1 MNKYLEKIKKY
12 FDILKESKISPAN
25 LSDDT
30 RKLVIGIIFCLGIIF
45 ILTGHLIPATGQY
58 EVGDESPLT
67 IRAPQS
73 AVVIDSEETDLRREL
88 ARTGVDPVYE
98 ENRVAFND
106 TMDQISQTF
115 SIIHDF
121 DSETD
126 NIADLNYELNFLNQ
140 NFSQEELELLVG
152 LSSDELNRYE
162 DISEDTLREIYNG
175 RVASDQLDEVY
186 DEIEQRLI
194 DTDISGE
201 ARELLL
207 NFIEPALV
215 PNLILDQT
223 ATDELRNEM
232 ANQVEPVTREI
243 AIGEIIINRGEEFTL
258 EHLELLDQY
267 GLNKSDLSWFQITGI
282 ALYFI
287 IITLVMVYY
296 IRGYHPKVWKENKSI
311 NLIQILLLILFIL
324 ARVLTAFDLDLLMYL
339 APAAMVPILLSVLLN
354 SSIAIAV
361 TFYITLLLPLMFGG
375 DFSIAALVFVGSMVG
390 IFSVENLNQRN
401 DLVRAGFNVS
411 AALIVTLV
419 MFSFIEPAYSAIDTL
434 TIMAIGLLNGI
445 LVAIF
450 ANGLLPYLESLFGLT
465 SSVKL
470 LELSNPSQPLLR
482 KLLVEAPGSYH
493 HSVLVG
499 NLAETAADNIG
510 ANSLLARVG
519 AYYHDIGKLSRPY
532 FFSDNQFGGENPHDN
547 IKPNL
552 SALIIKSHAKD
563 GVEMAREYNL
573 PPAIVDII
581 EQHHGT
587 NLISFF
593 YQEALKE
600 SDDSNFNESNFRY
613 DGPKPESKEAAI
625 IMLADICEAAVRSKN
640 FNKSNHNRIE
650 VLIKGLIR
658 EKLIENQLDNSELT
672 LKDLNTIAESFT
684 RILTGIYHQRV
695 DYPEDIEEEM
705 GEKSNDNEK

>member
-1 MNKYLEKIKKY
+1 MSKYYEKIQKFFKR
-12 FDILKESKISPAN
+12 LKGSKVSPTN

-30 RKLVIGIIFCLGIIF
+30 RKLIIGIIFCLGIIF
-45 ILTGHLIPATGQY
+45 ILTGHLIPATGEY
-58 EVGDESPLT
+58 EAGEESPLT

-73 AVVIDSEETDLRREL
+73 AVIIDSEETELRREL
-88 ARTGVDPVYE
+88 ARSGVEPVYE
-98 ENRVAFND
+98 ENRTAFSD
-106 TMDQISQTF
+106 TMDQLKQTF
-115 SIIHDF
+115 NIIRNF
-121 DSETD
+121 DSETE
-126 NIADLNYELNFLNQ
+126 NVADLNYELNFLER
-140 NFSQEELELLVG
+140 NFNQEELELMVG
-152 LSSDELNRYE
+152 LSSDELDKIE
-162 DISEDTLREIYNG
+162 DVAEETLRDIYNG
-175 RVASDQLDEVY
+175 RVASDQLDQVY
-186 DEIEQRLI
+186 EEIEEGLI
-194 DTDISGE
+194 DADISGDV
-201 ARELLL
+201 RELLL
-207 NFIEPALV
+207 RFIEPALV
-215 PNLILDQT
+215 PNLIYDEAATEDQR
-223 ATDELRNEM
+223 DEV
-232 ANQVEPVTREI
+232 ASQVEPISKEI
-243 AIGEIIINRGEEFTL
+243 AAGEAIINRGEEFTN
-258 EHLELLDQY
+258 EDLELLDQL
-267 GLNKSDLSWFQITGI
+267 GLSKSDLSWFQITGI

-287 IITLVMVYY
+287 IITLVMVFY
-296 IRGYHPKVWKENKSI
+296 IRGYHSKIWKENKNI

-324 ARVLTAFDLDLLMYL
+324 SRVLTVFDLNLLMYL
-339 APAAMVPILLSVLLN
+339 APAAMVPILLAVLLN
-354 SSIAIAV
+354 SSIAVAI
-361 TFYITLLLPLMFGG
+361 TFYITLILPLIFGG
-375 DFSIAALVFVGSMVG
+375 EFSIAALAFVGSMVG

-434 TIMAIGLLNGI
+434 TIMAVGLLNGI

-482 KLLVEAPGSYH
+482 KLLVEAPGTYH

-563 GVEMAREYNL
+563 GVEMAKEYNL
-573 PPAIVDII
+573 PPAIIDII

-587 NLISFF
+587 NLISYF

-600 SDDSNFNESNFRY
+600 SDKSNFNESNFRY

-672 LKDLNTIAESFT
+672 LKDLNIIAESFT

-695 DYPEDIEEEM
+695 EYPEDIEEEM
-705 GEKSNDNEK
+705 EAEESGS

>member
-1 MNKYLEKIKKY
+1 MNKYLEKTKKY
-12 FDILKESKISPAN
+12 FDKLRDSKLSPTN

-30 RKLVIGIIFCLGIIF
+30 RKLIIGIIFCLGIIF
-45 ILTGHLIPATGQY
+45 ILTGHLIPAIGEY
-58 EVGDESPLT
+58 EVGEESPLT
-67 IRAPQS
+67 IRSPKS
-73 AVVIDSEETDLRREL
+73 AVVINSEETELRREL
-88 ARTGVDPVYE
+88 ARAGVEPVYE
-98 ENRVAFND
+98 ENRSAFSD
-106 TMDQISQTF
+106 TMEQLGQTY
-115 SIIHDF
+115 SIIRNF
-121 DSETD
+121 DSETE
-126 NIADLNYELNFLNQ
+126 NIADLNYELNFLNH
-140 NFSQEELELLVG
+140 NFSQEELELMVG
-152 LSSDELNRYE
+152 FSSYELDRFE
-162 DISEDTLREIYNG
+162 EVSEEMLRNIYNG
-175 RVASDQLDEVY
+175 RVASDQLDQVNA
-186 DEIEQRLI
+186 EIEERLI
-194 DTDISGE
+194 DTDITGNV
-201 ARELLL
+201 RDLLL
-207 NFIEPALV
+207 RFIEPALV
-215 PNLILDQT
+215 PNLIYDQV
-223 ATDELRNEM
+223 ATEELRTE
-232 ANQVEPVTREI
+232 AGNQIEPLTREI
-243 AIGEIIINRGEEFTL
+243 ELGEIIINRGEEFTA
-258 EHLELLDQY
+258 EDLELLDQI

-287 IITLVMVYY
+287 IVTLIMVYY
-296 IRGYHPKVWKENKSI
+296 IKGYQPEIWAENKNI
-311 NLIQILLLILFIL
+311 NLIQILLLVLFIL
-324 ARVLTAFDLDLLMYL
+324 AKILTVFDLNLLMYL

-354 SSIAIAV
+354 SSIAVAV
-361 TFYITLLLPLMFGG
+361 TLYITLLLPLIFGG
-375 DFSIAALVFVGSMVG
+375 EFSIAALVFVGSMVG

-482 KLLVEAPGSYH
+482 KLLVEAPGTYH

-563 GVEMAREYNL
+563 GVEMGREYNL
-573 PPAIVDII
+573 PPDIIDII

-587 NLISFF
+587 NLISYF

-600 SDDSNFNESNFRY
+600 SDESNFNEANFRY

-672 LKDLNTIAESFT
+672 LKDLNIIAESFT

-695 DYPEDIEEEM
+695 EYPEDIEEEM
-705 GEKSNDNEK
+705 GAKKNGKNK

>member
-1 MNKYLEKIKKY
+1 MSKYYEKIKNFFKR
-12 FDILKESKISPAN
+12 LKDSKVSPTN

-30 RKLVIGIIFCLGIIF
+30 RKLIIGIIFCLGIIF
-45 ILTGHLIPATGQY
+45 ILTGHLIPATGEY
-58 EVGDESPLT
+58 EAGEESPLT

-73 AVVIDSEETDLRREL
+73 AVIIDSEETELRREL
-88 ARTGVDPVYE
+88 ARSGVEPVYE
-98 ENRVAFND
+98 ENRTAFSD
-106 TMDQISQTF
+106 TMDQLKQTF
-115 SIIHDF
+115 NIIRNF
-121 DSETD
+121 DSETE
-126 NIADLNYELNFLNQ
+126 NVADLNYELNFLER
-140 NFSQEELELLVG
+140 NFNQEELELMVG
-152 LSSDELNRYE
+152 LSSDELDKIE
-162 DISEDTLREIYNG
+162 DVAEETLRDIYNG
-175 RVASDQLDEVY
+175 RVASDQLDQVY
-186 DEIEQRLI
+186 EEIEEGLI
-194 DTDISGE
+194 DADISGDV
-201 ARELLL
+201 RELLL
-207 NFIEPALV
+207 RFIEPALV
-215 PNLILDQT
+215 PNLIYDEAATEDQK
-223 ATDELRNEM
+223 DEV
-232 ANQVEPVTREI
+232 ASQVEPISKEI
-243 AIGEIIINRGEEFTL
+243 AAGEAIINRGEEFTN
-258 EHLELLDQY
+258 EDLELLDQL
-267 GLNKSDLSWFQITGI
+267 GLSKSDLSWFQITGI

-287 IITLVMVYY
+287 IITLVMVFY
-296 IRGYHPKVWKENKSI
+296 IRGYHSKIWKENKNI

-324 ARVLTAFDLDLLMYL
+324 ARVLTVFDLNLLMYL
-339 APAAMVPILLSVLLN
+339 APAAMVPILLAVLLN
-354 SSIAIAV
+354 SSIAVAI
-361 TFYITLLLPLMFGG
+361 TFYITLILPLIFGG
-375 DFSIAALVFVGSMVG
+375 EFSIAALVFVGSMVG

-434 TIMAIGLLNGI
+434 TIMAVGLLNGI

-482 KLLVEAPGSYH
+482 KLLVEAPGTYH

-563 GVEMAREYNL
+563 GVEMAKEYNL
-573 PPAIVDII
+573 PPAIIDII

-587 NLISFF
+587 NLISYF

-600 SDDSNFNESNFRY
+600 SDKSNFNESNFRY

-672 LKDLNTIAESFT
+672 LKDLNIIAESFT

-695 DYPEDIEEEM
+695 EYPEDIEEEM
-705 GEKSNDNEK
+705 GAEESGS

>member
-1 MNKYLEKIKKY
+1 MNKFLDKIKKY
-12 FDILKESKISPAN
+12 FNKLKESKISPVN
-25 LSDDT
+25 LSSDT

-45 ILTGHLIPATGQY
+45 ILTGHLIPVTGQY
-58 EVGDESPLT
+58 RIGEESPLT

-73 AVVIDSEETDLRREL
+73 AVVIDSEETEKRREL
-88 ARTGVDPVYE
+88 ARTGIEPVYE
-98 ENRVAFND
+98 TNRSAYSD
-106 TMDQISQTF
+106 TMEQLNQIF
-115 SIIHDF
+115 NVIRNF
-121 DSETD
+121 DPETED
-126 NIADLNYELNFLNQ
+126 IADLNYELNFLNH
-140 NFSQEELELLVG
+140 NFSQEELSLMVDF
-152 LSSDELNRYE
+152 SSDELDRLE
-162 DISEDTLREIYNG
+162 EVSEEILRDIYNG
-175 RVASDQLDEVY
+175 RVASDQLDQVY
-186 DEIEQRLI
+186 DEIEERLI
-194 DTDISGE
+194 DTDISGDV
-201 ARELLL
+201 RELLL
-207 NFIEPALV
+207 GLIEPALV
-215 PNLILDQT
+215 PNLIYDDM
-223 ATDELRNEM
+223 ATEELKNELS
-232 ANQVEPVTREI
+232 NQVEPITREI
-243 AIGEIIINRGEEFTL
+243 AAGEVIINKGEEFTA
-258 EHLELLDQY
+258 EDIEFLDQF
-267 GLNKSDLSWFQITGI
+267 GLNKSDLSWFQITGT

-287 IITLVMVYY
+287 IVTLVMVYY
-296 IRGYHPKVWKENKSI
+296 IRVYHSDIWAENKKI

-324 ARVLTAFDLDLLMYL
+324 SKILTVFDLKILMYL

-354 SSIAIAV
+354 SSIAVAV
-361 TFYITLLLPLMFGG
+361 TFYITLLLPLVFGG
-375 DFSIAALVFVGSMVG
+375 EFSIAALVFVGSMVG
-390 IFSVENLNQRN
+390 IFSVENLSQRN

-419 MFSFIEPAYSAIDTL
+419 MFSFIEPAYSALDTL
-434 TIMAIGLLNGI
+434 IIMAIGLLNGI

-482 KLLVEAPGSYH
+482 KLLVEAPGTYH

-573 PPAIVDII
+573 PPAIIDII

-587 NLISFF
+587 NLISYF

-625 IMLADICEAAVRSKN
+625 LMLADICEAAVRSKN

-672 LKDLNTIAESFT
+672 LKDLNIISDSFT

-705 GEKSNDNEK
+705 EANKNGNNK

>member
-1 MNKYLEKIKKY
+1 MSKYYEKIQKFFKR
-12 FDILKESKISPAN
+12 LKGSKVSPTN

-30 RKLVIGIIFCLGIIF
+30 RKLIIGIIFCLGIIF
-45 ILTGHLIPATGQY
+45 ILTGHLIPATGEY
-58 EVGDESPLT
+58 EAGEESPLT

-73 AVVIDSEETDLRREL
+73 AVIIDSEETELRREL
-88 ARTGVDPVYE
+88 ARSGVEPVYE
-98 ENRVAFND
+98 ENRTAFSD
-106 TMDQISQTF
+106 TMDQLKQTF
-115 SIIHDF
+115 NIIRNF
-121 DSETD
+121 DSETE
-126 NIADLNYELNFLNQ
+126 NVADLNYELNFLER
-140 NFSQEELELLVG
+140 NFNQEELELMVG
-152 LSSDELNRYE
+152 LSSDELDKIE
-162 DISEDTLREIYNG
+162 DVAEETLRDIYNG
-175 RVASDQLDEVY
+175 RVASDQLDQVY
-186 DEIEQRLI
+186 EEIEEGLI
-194 DTDISGE
+194 DADISGDV
-201 ARELLL
+201 RELLL
-207 NFIEPALV
+207 RFIEPALV
-215 PNLILDQT
+215 PNLIYDEAATEDQR
-223 ATDELRNEM
+223 DEV
-232 ANQVEPVTREI
+232 ASQVEPISKEI
-243 AIGEIIINRGEEFTL
+243 AAGEAIINRGEEFTN
-258 EHLELLDQY
+258 EDLELLDQL
-267 GLNKSDLSWFQITGI
+267 GLSKSDLSWFQITGI

-287 IITLVMVYY
+287 IITLVMVFY
-296 IRGYHPKVWKENKSI
+296 IRGYHSKIWKENKNI

-324 ARVLTAFDLDLLMYL
+324 ARVLTVFDLNLLMYL
-339 APAAMVPILLSVLLN
+339 APAAMVPILLAVLLN
-354 SSIAIAV
+354 SSIAVAI
-361 TFYITLLLPLMFGG
+361 TFYITLILPLIFGG
-375 DFSIAALVFVGSMVG
+375 EFSIAALAFVGSMVG

-434 TIMAIGLLNGI
+434 TIMAVGLLNGI

-482 KLLVEAPGSYH
+482 KLLVEAPGTYH

-563 GVEMAREYNL
+563 GVEMAKEYNL
-573 PPAIVDII
+573 PPAIIDII

-587 NLISFF
+587 NLISYF

-600 SDDSNFNESNFRY
+600 SDKSNFNESNFRY

-672 LKDLNTIAESFT
+672 LKDLNIIAESFT

-695 DYPEDIEEEM
+695 EYPEDIEEEM
-705 GEKSNDNEK
+705 EAEESGS

>member
-1 MNKYLEKIKKY
+1 MNKYLDKIKKY
-12 FDILKESKISPAN
+12 FDELKDSKISPTN

-30 RKLVIGIIFCLGIIF
+30 RKLIIGIIFCLGIIF
-45 ILTGHLIPATGQY
+45 ILTGHLIPATGEY
-58 EVGDESPLT
+58 EVGEESPLT

-73 AVVIDSEETDLRREL
+73 AVVIDSEETELRREL
-88 ARTGVDPVYE
+88 ARTGIQPVYQ
-98 ENRVAFND
+98 ENRTAFSE
-106 TMDQISQTF
+106 TMEQIRETF
-115 SIIHDF
+115 SIIQDF

-126 NIADLNYELNFLNQ
+126 NIADLNYELNFLDH
-140 NFSQEELELLVG
+140 NFSQEELELMVG
-152 LSSDELNRYE
+152 FSSDELDRFE
-162 DISEDTLREIYNG
+162 EISEDTLRDIYNG
-175 RVASDQLDEVY
+175 RVASDHLDEVF
-186 DEIEQRLI
+186 DEVEERLI

-201 ARELLL
+201 VRELLL
-207 NFIEPALV
+207 RFIEPALV
-215 PNLILDQT
+215 PNLIFDQE
-223 ATDELRNEM
+223 ATDELRSEM
-232 ANQVEPVTREI
+232 ANQVDPITREI
-243 AIGEIIINRGEEFTL
+243 AIGEVIINRGEEFTSEDL
-258 EHLELLDQY
+258 EMLDQF

-296 IRGYHPKVWKENKSI
+296 IKVYQPKIWKENKNI

-324 ARVLTAFDLDLLMYL
+324 ARILSVFELNLLMYL
-339 APAAMVPILLSVLLN
+339 APAAMVPILLSVLVN
-354 SSIAIAV
+354 SSIAVAI
-361 TFYITLLLPLMFGG
+361 TFYITLLLPLIFGG
-375 DFSIAALVFVGSMVG
+375 DFSIAALAFVGSMVG

-411 AALIVTLV
+411 AALIVTLI

-434 TIMAIGLLNGI
+434 TLMAIGLFNGI
-445 LVAIF
+445 LVAIA
-450 ANGLLPYLESLFGLT
+450 ANGLLPYLESIFGMT

-470 LELSNPSQPLLR
+470 LELSNPSQPLLK
-482 KLLVEAPGSYH
+482 KLLVEAPGTYH

-532 FFSDNQFGGENPHDN
+532 FFSDNQFGGDNPHNN

-563 GVEMAREYNL
+563 GVEMAKEYNL

-587 NLISFF
+587 NLISYF
-593 YQEALKE
+593 YQEALKQGDE
-600 SDDSNFNESNFRY
+600 SNFNESNFRY
-613 DGPKPESKEAAI
+613 DGPKPKSKEAAI

-650 VLIKGLIR
+650 VFIKGLIR
-658 EKLIENQLDNSELT
+658 EKLIENELDNSELT
-672 LKDLNTIAESFT
+672 LKDLNIIAESFT

-705 GEKSNDNEK
+705 GAKKNGKKK